1 MAQISR
7 TFVFVVSL
15 NEKTHRTFTFYDY
28 FIFEWY
34 STLLNQQFYM
44 YARDAITHYLPTK
57 QQTVIKL
64 FWMVLVCFHKKVLFI
79 AIQLSDKKKSI
90 TTDIIQSIAF
100 QSKAERSWNVI
111 LMNGFCWLIS
121 FFLFSFIFCSW
132 MGQEIFIH
140 LFFLTDFLFLAH
152 FLTNYGKTAQ
162 LGTIVHQFDV

>member
-15 NEKTHRTFTFYDY
+15 NEKTHRTFKFYDY

-44 YARDAITHYLPTK
+44 YARDAITHYLPTE

-79 AIQLSDKKKSI
+79 AIQLSDKKKYNNWYYSVNSFSI
-90 TTDIIQSIAF
+90 KGWKKLKCDTH
-100 QSKAERSWNVI
+100 EWI
-111 LMNGFCWLIS
+111 LLIDQ
-121 FFLFSFIFCSW
+121 FFFV
-132 MGQEIFIH
+132 
-140 LFFLTDFLFLAH
+140 FFHIL
-152 FLTNYGKTAQ
+152 
-162 LGTIVHQFDV
+162 